1 MRVRFTKMHGCGNDY
16 IYLDCRQSDPPAD
29 IAVLSRTLS
38 RRHFAVGADGVIYI
52 CAPDRPGAD
61 AAMRMYNTDGSEGR
75 MCGNGIRCAAE
86 YLYTHGLPKRVL
98 RIGTAAG
105 QKVLRRQGRGLWQ
118 VEMGRFSARAADVP
132 AVGLG
137 KGPLLRVPLAVGG
150 ARYEVSV
157 LSMGNPHCV
166 VLWPGPGPLPRGAAL
181 AALGPGF
188 EKHPAFPAGVNT
200 EFVTVHSDTALEMT
214 VWERGSGATLACG
227 TGACAAAAAMVLR
240 GLCRRG
246 APIAV
251 TLPGGTLTVRVQP
264 DDTVLLTGPAQTA
277 FHGWAEV

>member
-1 MRVRFTKMHGCGNDY
+1 MRLDFVKMHGCGNDY
-16 IYLDCRQSDPPAD
+16 IYLDCRQSSPPED
-29 IAVLSRTLS
+29 IAGLSRTLS
-38 RRHFAVGADGVIYI
+38 RRHFAVGADGVICI
-52 CAPDRPGAD
+52 CAPTRPGAD
-61 AAMRMYNTDGSEGR
+61 AAMRMYNADGSEGR
-75 MCGNGIRCAAE
+75 MCGNGIRCVAE
-86 YLYTHGLPKRVL
+86 YLYGHGAARPVL
-98 RIGTAAG
+98 AVDTAAG
-105 QKVLRRQGRGLWQ
+105 RKTLRRQGPGLWQ

-137 KGPLLRVPLAVGG
+137 KGPLLRVPLTVHG
-150 ARYEVSV
+150 ARYEVSA

-166 VLWPGPGPLPRGAAL
+166 VLWPGPGPLPGGTAL

-188 EKHPAFPAGVNT
+188 EKHPAFPAGANA
-200 EFVTVHSDTALEMT
+200 EFVTVHGAAALEMT

-251 TLPGGTLTVRVQP
+251 TVPGGTLTVQVQP
-264 DDTVLLTGPAQTA
+264 DDTVLLTGPAETA
-277 FHGWAEV
+277 FAGSVTV